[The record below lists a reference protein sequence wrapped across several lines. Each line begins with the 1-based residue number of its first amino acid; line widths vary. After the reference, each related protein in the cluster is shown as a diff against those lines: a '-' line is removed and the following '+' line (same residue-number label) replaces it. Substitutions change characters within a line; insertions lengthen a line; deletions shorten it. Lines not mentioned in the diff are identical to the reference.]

1 MPLTVGWSPHL
12 SYPNHRHA
20 YRLIS
25 LLIPELI
32 ELAFEMPL
40 TMTLNIPACLV
51 ITEQTLSEEG
61 FLLRSLS
68 ILATQQALVSPLTF
82 RDWAGLIIH
91 TSSLGLVSLKVDSSM
106 QQERGTC
113 GGILPITPGNSHH
126 SVP

>member
-1 MPLTVGWSPHL
+1 MVPLTVGWSPHL
-12 SYPNHRHA
+12 SYPNYRHA

-25 LLIPELI
+25 LSIPGLI

-68 ILATQQALVSPLTF
+68 ILATQQALVFPLTF
-82 RDWAGLIIH
+82 RDWAGLI
-91 TSSLGLVSLKVDSSM
+91 SLLLVHLIWV
-106 QQERGTC
+106 
-113 GGILPITPGNSHH
+113 
-126 SVP
+126 

>member
-1 MPLTVGWSPHL
+1 MVPLTVGWSPHL
-12 SYPNHRHA
+12 SYPDRRHA

-40 TMTLNIPACLV
+40 TMAMNIPACLV

-68 ILATQQALVSPLTF
+68 VLATQQALAFPPNF
-82 RDWAGLIIH
+82 
-91 TSSLGLVSLKVDSSM
+91 
-106 QQERGTC
+106 
-113 GGILPITPGNSHH
+113 
-126 SVP
+126 